1 MAGIHGTG
9 TGFRG
14 RVTLTSVPANRF
26 TRQDDLVP
34 RNRLS
39 DLTATVIGVGAIGR
53 QLALQLAAI
62 GAPKIQLIDFDEVDL
77 SNVTTQ
83 GYGNDDIGQPKVA
96 ATAAAI
102 VRLDD
107 SIQVQEAIDRY
118 RPRIEIGEAVFCCV
132 DSISA
137 RAAIW
142 RSAQHRVRFWC
153 DGRMLGETIRIL
165 SVADQTG
172 RQHYSST
179 LFPQSEA
186 LMGRC
191 TAKSTI
197 YTANVAAGLM
207 LHQFARWL
215 RGQVMDADVS
225 LNLLASELSVNT

>member
-1 MAGIHGTG
+1 MAGIRGTG
-9 TGFRG
+9 TGLCG
-14 RVTLTSVPANRF
+14 RVALTRATNSRF

-34 RNRLS
+34 RNKLD

-53 QLALQLAAI
+53 QVALQLAAI
-62 GAPKIQLIDFDEVDL
+62 GAPSIQLIDFDEVDL

-83 GYGNDDIGQPKVA
+83 GYGHGDIGQPKVA

-102 VRLDD
+102 ACLDD
-107 SIQVQEAIDRY
+107 SIQVHLVIDRY

-142 RSAQHRVRFWC
+142 RSVQHSVRFWC
-153 DGRMLGETIRIL
+153 DGRMLGEIIRIL
-165 SVADQTG
+165 SVGDETG
-172 RQHYSST
+172 RDRYPTT
-179 LFPQSEA
+179 LFRQSDA
-186 LMGRC
+186 QSGNC
-191 TAKSTI
+191 TARSTI

-215 RGQVMDADVS
+215 RGQVVDGDVS
-225 LNLLASELSVNT
+225 FNLLASELSVTA

>member
-1 MAGIHGTG
+1 M
-9 TGFRG
+9 
-14 RVTLTSVPANRF
+14 TSTHANRF

-34 RNRLS
+34 RNKLS
-39 DLTATVIGVGAIGR
+39 DLTVTVIGVGAIGR
-53 QLALQLAAI
+53 QVALQLAAI

-96 ATAAAI
+96 ATALAI
-102 VRLDD
+102 ACLDD
-107 SIQVQEAIDRY
+107 SIQVHQVINRY
-118 RPRIEIGEAVFCCV
+118 RPRIEIGEAVFCGV

-137 RAAIW
+137 RTAIW
-142 RSAQHRVRFWC
+142 RSVQHSVRFWI

-165 SVADQTG
+165 SVGDDTG
-172 RQHYSST
+172 RQHYPTT
-179 LFPQSEA
+179 LFLQSEA
-186 LMGRC
+186 LVGRC

-215 RGQVMDADVS
+215 RGQVMDVDVS
-225 LNLLASELSVNT
+225 LNLLASELSVTA

>member
-9 TGFRG
+9 NGLRG
-14 RVTLTSVPANRF
+14 RVALTSTHANRF

-34 RNRLS
+34 RNKIS
-39 DLTATVIGVGAIGR
+39 DLTVTVIGVGAIGR
-53 QLALQLAAI
+53 QVALQLAAI
-62 GAPKIQLIDFDEVDL
+62 GAPNIQLIDFDEVDP

-83 GYGNDDIGQPKVA
+83 GYDFSDIGQPKVA

-102 VRLDD
+102 KRLDD
-107 SIQVQEAIDRY
+107 SIQGHQVSDRY

-142 RSAQHRVRFWC
+142 RSAQHRCRFWC

-165 SVADQTG
+165 SVADPIG

-179 LFPQSEA
+179 LFSQSEA
-186 LMGRC
+186 LVGRC

-215 RGQVMDADVS
+215 RGQVIDVDVS
-225 LNLLASELSVNT
+225 LNLLASEMSVTA